1 MITYEDFSKLEIRTA
16 KVLDAREHPSA
27 DRLYVLDIDTGNEKR
42 QIVAGIR
49 NHYKA
54 EELIGKNIA
63 VVLNLQPAVIRG
75 VESNG
80 MLLAA
85 SNGQSL
91 SVLTIDKDVPPGSI
105 IK

>member
-1 MITYEDFSKLEIRTA
+1 MITYEDFKKLEIRTA
-16 KVLDAREHPSA
+16 KILDAKPHPNA
-27 DRLYVLDIDTGNEKR
+27 DRLYIVDIDLGTEKR

-49 NHYKA
+49 NHY
-54 EELIGKNIA
+54 EIGQLIGKNIA
-63 VVLNLQPAVIRG
+63 VITNLEPALIRG

-85 SNGQSL
+85 SNNTDL
-91 SVLTIDKDVPPGSI
+91 SILTLDKDILPGSV

>member
-1 MITYEDFSKLEIRTA
+1 MITYEDFKKLEIRTA
-16 KVLDAREHPSA
+16 KILDAKPHPNA
-27 DRLYVLDIDTGNEKR
+27 DRLYIVDIDLGIEKR

-49 NHYKA
+49 NHY
-54 EELIGKNIA
+54 EIGQLIGKNIA
-63 VVLNLQPAVIRG
+63 VITNLEPAFIRG

-85 SNGQSL
+85 SNNTDL
-91 SVLTIDKDVPPGSI
+91 SILTLDKDILPGSV